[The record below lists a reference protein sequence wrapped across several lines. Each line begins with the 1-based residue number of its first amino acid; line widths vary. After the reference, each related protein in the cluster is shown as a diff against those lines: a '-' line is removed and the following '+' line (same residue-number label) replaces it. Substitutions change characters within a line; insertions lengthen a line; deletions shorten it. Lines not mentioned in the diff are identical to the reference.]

1 MAHSPSAL
9 SRTATWANQR
19 RAARLSRH
27 KFWQRFVAAD
37 WSCSGRNCTVLSA
50 ALAILQSVLQI
61 DETDFILHFGD
72 LSYAMG
78 RGYLWETFGNLID
91 PFASRA
97 PYMVSVGY
105 AARSY
110 AVSVVKAADLAW
122 PMR

>member
-1 MAHSPSAL
+1 MGESTPGGPA
-9 SRTATWANQR
+9 
-19 RAARLSRH
+19 
-27 KFWQRFVAAD
+27 VAAQVLAEVRLPL
-37 WSCSGRNCTVLSA
+37 GRGAGASYRHGDRLKRRHC
-50 ALAILQSVLQI
+50 QPPCGMVLQI

-105 AARSY
+105 VGRFH
-110 AVSVVKAADLAW
+110 AVHVAT
-122 PMR
+122 